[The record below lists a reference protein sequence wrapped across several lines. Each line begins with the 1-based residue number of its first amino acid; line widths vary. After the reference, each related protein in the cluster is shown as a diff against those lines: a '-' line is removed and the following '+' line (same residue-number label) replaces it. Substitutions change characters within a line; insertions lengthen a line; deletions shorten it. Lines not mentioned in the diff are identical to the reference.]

1 MDEFYSKIAE
11 YIEDEEADNDKYKAL
26 AEMAPTEK
34 AKTILND
41 IASEEH
47 THMMFLKEILK
58 DRE

>member
-1 MDEFYSKIAE
+1 MDEFYTKIAE
-11 YIEDEEADNDKYKAL
+11 YIEDENTDNEKYRQL
-26 AEMAPTEK
+26 AAMAPTEK

-58 DRE
+58 DKE